1 MSDKKIA
8 DASAAET
15 VVRRALEAQ
24 YGDRLKGLSFRKC
37 WYSAAG
43 VQEFWEVEGTFIR
56 KKGLLGKEARNFKYQ
71 IHPGNGSIMGYE
83 EVTPK

>member
-1 MSDKKIA
+1 MADIKIG

-37 WYSAAG
+37 WLSAASD
-43 VQEFWEVEGTFIR
+43 QKFWEVEGTFTR
-56 KKGLLGKEARNFKYQ
+56 KKGMLGKEARNFKYQ